1 MNVLYCALDAS
12 EFNRISTCASAK
24 EIWNRLEVTHEGT
37 NQVKESKI
45 NMLVHKYEL
54 FKIEHDESITAM
66 FTCFTDI
73 INGLK
78 SLGKSYTNSE
88 LVRKILRSLPRTWE
102 AKVTAIQEAKDLN
115 TLPLEELL
123 GSLMTHELSMMQ
135 HQEDEIKKKR
145 TIALKSTTSPDYE
158 TDDSEDEDQDEE
170 MALIT
175 RKFKKLLRKRKQ
187 GMRKKFTKGDQSI
200 EKEKDQTPICY
211 ECKKLGHFRSECPQL
226 KKGPKKFKKKAMMA
240 TWSASDDS
248 SSDEETSTEQANLCL
263 MAHENE
269 LAVAS

>member
-1 MNVLYCALDAS
+1 MWSIIVNGPHTPTKIIDGEESTKPEKEWDEVDKKLAQLNAKAMNVLYCALDAN

-24 EIWNRLEVTHEGT
+24 EIWDRLEVTHEGT
-37 NQVKESKI
+37 NQVKETKI

-54 FKIEHDESITAM
+54 FKIKHDESITAM
-66 FTCFTDI
+66 FTHFTDI

-175 RKFKKLLRKRKQ
+175 
-187 GMRKKFTKGDQSI
+187 
-200 EKEKDQTPICY
+200 
-211 ECKKLGHFRSECPQL
+211 
-226 KKGPKKFKKKAMMA
+226 
-240 TWSASDDS
+240 
-248 SSDEETSTEQANLCL
+248 
-263 MAHENE
+263 
-269 LAVAS
+269 